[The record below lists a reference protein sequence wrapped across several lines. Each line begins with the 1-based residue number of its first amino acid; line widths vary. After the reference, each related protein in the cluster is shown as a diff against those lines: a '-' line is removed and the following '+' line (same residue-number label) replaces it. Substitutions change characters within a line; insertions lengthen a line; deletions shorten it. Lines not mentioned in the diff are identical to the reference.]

1 MPVGTTPRAARML
14 VEYWSGS
21 AWTSLASSSGTSR
34 VLTIEITDNLNAPRI
49 AIVTL
54 FNPRTS
60 SSNIFETGDFDTVL
74 KNKMKI
80 RITDQATKTILFLG
94 RVDDVAPENTLRG
107 YTVTVTAYDSLI
119 ELQQNILKKDTLND
133 AARGEKPAI
142 GKNDFI
148 SEDVGVLIDFGS
160 YNQGTGNRSI
170 EIVNTTDSDDTG
182 AHRFQTSLG
191 KMTTK
196 DKDFSKSGGNFLN
209 AVKRL
214 GELEAG
220 IESTA
225 SGAITGGLKPYNLY
239 VDTNFKTTATN
250 TEGSDNF
257 FNYFPAGCMPAA
269 AQSGTSYTVA
279 NAADD
284 GLTLVFG
291 TGSGIIET
299 GQTLKMLPSFAF
311 EDIARE
317 RVTHLNA
324 HFTNPI
330 SGYAEDIEFEVF
342 NYKAISNGGD
352 IQNLYEPT
360 GTGTGGT
367 ETSKTITQGQG
378 GVFDAASG
386 GNNVG
391 FLQYLSNTGGAGYA
405 LLSGTTGDAGTIR
418 HTVAA
423 GEQLHIRNAGGTTV
437 GTITLSDTTDS
448 NGSDIFRPQEVFKQK
463 ILRNFS
469 VNTGDLLTIRR
480 AIAAAFANKDTR
492 RVRGS
497 FSMASGYPYHFVE
510 GQVNSVSTNT
520 ITDSTIVNQHATT
533 TDGLAAANIDSFPT
547 AGIRTGMVLHKLT
560 GVGGTMA
567 EYGYIEKTEDNSLT
581 ADLTNSATFST
592 NDYYRTYIPLR
603 AGHTV
608 QIKNLAIN
616 SSPFNHVVTSIH
628 YTEGEKGFMTNID
641 TVGDIGNV
649 KATTAGARIDP
660 STPPI
665 VYDDEAYS
673 EGVPLAIQKP
683 TFTGTIE
690 PGRQADSN
698 HKNTSIKYSDGT
710 LTLDGKEYAIS
721 ADDSEDATTGINGE
735 FADDTDYIISFDPK
749 VSETKLIIKSDTD
762 FKNQAVTA
770 AGGSGN
776 DASAFQGDKVRLG
789 TANKASHSDAEAS
802 FQITHAEL
810 PGSNFKFDKESI
822 SAKSLTAGEI
832 KANTITAGEIA
843 ANTITAA
850 QITAGTITA
859 TEIAAGTLSLG
870 GSSATSGTR
879 FVMTHPNAQPS
890 GAGTDFFRAYK
901 GSNSS
906 SNSTG
911 FWFNLDSHNE
921 SIQITDGA
929 ASPTVL
935 VTIDETGVEFS
946 GGTFAGE
953 SGGAKVVSA
962 ANATFNDGS
971 SDRLRIGASSAS
983 GYNVSLYMPQSA
995 NTMRIGGEG
1004 AGIVAPHN
1012 TSNILGTRTH
1022 EWEKVFAQRFLIS
1035 SVAAG
1040 ADDAIV
1046 GSDNDDHNVNRVH
1059 LGFTDSAG
1067 SASDTFGQNDEAD
1080 HSDTGIYYRA
1090 GGVGIASEGAG
1101 IIQINSADS
1110 SGVHV
1115 MHVLPAHATQ
1125 NGSGA
1130 GTPFVQYGTT
1140 PSTFGSGGTRGS
1152 QPFNLFQGYYHAAG
1166 AGSAAAPSLYFY
1178 DDAGTGFYRYGEDDI
1193 GITANGTVQ
1202 AVISN
1207 QFYFAGDADSFGGGY
1222 TFLND
1227 NDTLIHN
1234 PSANRIDINT
1244 NNALNAIFTQNGSG
1258 HGSIYVGDSD
1268 GFGGDYAFSNDA
1280 DTFITNPSADLM
1292 RIVVGG
1298 DTLAEFRESGG
1309 SYFTGINQS
1318 FNGSYNFIVAGSVA
1332 KTSAGTT
1339 WTSTSDDR
1347 IKENNTSIAN
1357 ATATLKTLDP
1367 ISYNWKSP
1375 WKNAIDGES
1384 YTLHGFTA
1392 SDYESTFADFVTT
1405 SDIKLIQKADN
1416 SYRTGDTV
1424 ESGETA
1430 VYEDLKFIN
1439 TDSLVPHL
1447 VAAIKELD
1455 ARIASLEG
1463 G

>member
-119 ELQQNILKKDTLND
+119 ELKKDTLND

-749 VSETKLIIKSDTD
+749 VSETKFIIKSDTD

-946 GGTFAGE
+946 GGTLAGE
-953 SGGAKVVSA
+953 SSGARALSGA
-962 ANATFNDGS
+962 TATFSDGS
-971 SDRLRIGASSAS
+971 NDRLRIGVSSTS
-983 GYNVSLYMPQSA
+983 GFNAILYMPQSA
-995 NTMRIGGEG
+995 NTMTIGGEG
-1004 AGIVAPHN
+1004 AAAVLPHN
-1012 TSNILGTRTH
+1012 ITNTL
-1022 EWEKVFAQRFLIS
+1022 
-1035 SVAAG
+1035 
-1040 ADDAIV
+1040 
-1046 GSDNDDHNVNRVH
+1046 
-1059 LGFTDSAG
+1059 G
-1067 SASDTFGQNDEAD
+1067 SASKYWEEMYANDFFGSDGSVSLPSFSFRD
-1080 HSDTGIYYRA
+1080 DKDTGVFRESVNA
-1090 GGVGIASEGAG
+1090 VGLVGNGGSGVIVAN
-1101 IIQINSADS
+1101 NSDS
-1110 SGVHV
+1110 SNVFRTC
-1115 MHVLPAHATQ
+1115 MFPENATQ
-1125 NGSGA
+1125 NGSSKDTSFHFIG
-1130 GTPFVQYGTT
+1130 GKHSSF
-1140 PSTFGSGGTRGS
+1140 SDGSGSFASSDINGVIT
-1152 QPFNLFQGYYHAAG
+1152 QLLFVR
-1166 AGSAAAPSLYFY
+1166 AGSASAPSIVFNDGNGDTGLFFDTDEVGIAANDTEIATFTSSSGIKYTTR
-1178 DDAGTGFYRYGEDDI
+1178 GTGSSSAGNPIYVNSSTDALYEVTSSVKYKKDI
-1193 GITANGTVQ
+1193 VDLTIDTNKIYDLQ
-1202 AVISN
+1202 PRN
-1207 QFYFAGDADSFGGGY
+1207 FAWK
-1222 TFLND
+1222 
-1227 NDTLIHN
+1227 
-1234 PSANRIDINT
+1234 NT
-1244 NNALNAIFTQNGSG
+1244 NDEDFGLIAEEVQEILPELVTYKDGEPNGVNYSG
-1258 HGSIYVGDSD
+1258 I
-1268 GFGGDYAFSNDA
+1268 
-1280 DTFITNPSADLM
+1280 
-1292 RIVVGG
+1292 
-1298 DTLAEFRESGG
+1298 
-1309 SYFTGINQS
+1309 
-1318 FNGSYNFIVAGSVA
+1318 SVLLL
-1332 KTSAGTT
+1332 KELKKLKQE
-1339 WTSTSDDR
+1339 
-1347 IKENNTSIAN
+1347 IQELKEN
-1357 ATATLKTLDP
+1357 K
-1367 ISYNWKSP
+1367 
-1375 WKNAIDGES
+1375 
-1384 YTLHGFTA
+1384 
-1392 SDYESTFADFVTT
+1392 
-1405 SDIKLIQKADN
+1405 
-1416 SYRTGDTV
+1416 
-1424 ESGETA
+1424 
-1430 VYEDLKFIN
+1430 
-1439 TDSLVPHL
+1439 
-1447 VAAIKELD
+1447 
-1455 ARIASLEG
+1455 
-1463 G
+1463 